1 MKNKI
6 YGKLFEFCDPK
17 SWVKYSISGKY
28 TSTFYDQY
36 ELELKCGDLGWYY
49 LLYKSYSGRNG
60 RKEYETSSCHEGFI
74 TLNIGGKVLFT
85 LTIVM
90 FTYLISVIFNVP
102 ITFDIKH
109 ILMYLGYI
117 VFVVFLSFFIFSINN
132 WKIYKALRRAQ
143 NIEKIKSKESDE
155 ILNTEIVQIVN
166 SAVANNPK
174 LARKNKLKKLNKKYF
189 WQ

>member
-1 MKNKI
+1 
-6 YGKLFEFCDPK
+6 
-17 SWVKYSISGKY
+17 
-28 TSTFYDQY
+28 
-36 ELELKCGDLGWYY
+36 
-49 LLYKSYSGRNG
+49 
-60 RKEYETSSCHEGFI
+60 
-74 TLNIGGKVLFT
+74 
-85 LTIVM
+85 
-90 FTYLISVIFNVP
+90 VP

-109 ILMYLGYI
+109 ILMYFGYI
-117 VFVVFLSFFIFSINN
+117 AFVVFTSFFIFSINN